1 MIIVRD
7 RSFSGYQPIIGTGYV
22 ANSQVGKF
30 MDDGIGSGIDG
41 LDRVAMAAGD
51 TPVVKVV
58 TGKWRRR
65 ILGYTRPIKR
75 LRDLRRDNVGN

>member
-1 MIIVRD
+1 
-7 RSFSGYQPIIGTGYV
+7 
-22 ANSQVGKF
+22 